1 MKIKKVV
8 IASILAISL
17 SLNTFSSY
25 RVQAASTENQQ
36 TLQQYKLAITTR
48 LNEIEGNLNNR
59 LTNQVGALYDA
70 RNISEYMMYWQI
82 MYRNAEDLGFSDK
95 ELEYYGQRI
104 IAYADN
110 FNGKYSNTS
119 EQYKSIELNIGDIN
133 TDVSLRYPNLM
144 EYCMVNLSST
154 IPNYYEAVLDSIEAD
169 KPTNEEDK
177 AIYLRTHSQV
187 LEHLYKCIIVFQDVP
202 ITLTNLTPI
211 QVGSTTPVAYSV
223 NGSGDNSPLKNKIT
237 ATVMEHEELLQYGKK
252 VSQKSSDESLD
263 VDLDETPIE
272 MFTNIELDE
281 NGEYVFPGEVE
292 LSQAYLAMLAAG
304 GVYTPFNSY
313 VGSSEYTN
321 ALINLADDNTQGNML
336 VRAYNSV
343 KDYRK
348 PLYKRDIAADGS
360 ATGPAK
366 LITIEDFIRDIE
378 DGNSGALVAVQGDFH
393 YNTEVQSWIY
403 SQNELTYDYSIGTTV
418 IPGEQNNDTK
428 ETIPTTEGHNE
439 TKASD
444 LNVFNTVVANA
455 SELNSVICPEVDL
468 TNDVSMINTIENIIF
483 VGDSRISGLRNAMI
497 DKGANITNLETTKH
511 VYFVSQVGATYSWL
525 SNFGINNVNNI
536 INNNEGIKF
545 TIVVNLGVNDVDNFK
560 NYYTELNRLASADWS
575 SCRVVFQSVGA
586 VDDTN
591 AKKAGSSVTNKLIES
606 FNAEMKNNLNQNVQF
621 VDITS
626 DMYNSDKSGLK
637 SGYAAS
643 SDGIHYT
650 NQTSLK
656 LLRNLLPSITDT
668 NEQNTSSGT
677 SETSESTAESTTEE
691 SSTSTTENTELVSDD
706 LESAIYAYDSITD
719 ENYLT
724 QPVLFYGTKYR
735 RDKDNMTT
743 AIMKNIISNT
753 ANMGAVENKSSRY
766 LYINMFGDIVTDDN
780 LVILPGIANP
790 IIYKSDMKY
799 NPYTVAFMN
808 AYPNVTNR
816 GLFFQ
821 VSAENDIGKYIFL
834 SENINES
841 IDDATIKC
849 SLITSNSNIE
859 DTNLLSCMPLESVFY
874 TNTTDT
880 NSILAGQRCVYDS
893 VAIWKSSGLY
903 NYNTIIQTYRPV
915 INERLI
921 FPYNYSE
928 DTEYVIASVIARN
941 LYEYIGYNRTDYTY
955 DNNMS
960 LNDNY
965 LAHAFIISGSFGN
978 KNPTAYSN
986 DKLTEYKQ
994 FVATKNEQAKEHLVK
1009 FSSELINHMAS
1020 TTGTIGMDSSFED
1033 PILGNIL
1040 RVLRE
1045 NFILLVL
1052 IVLLVMLVAFLKY
1065 HRDLFEMILTSGVV
1079 VLLLALF
1086 VWVIPIYLPML
1097 YNFVLDKTSTITAY
1111 KVLALTVDESRA
1123 KDNLSIQIDSDGNY
1137 KYNTASLTL
1146 YKISINELDDF
1157 YTRMN
1162 VEAKDVTGGNTSIIN
1177 QEAGLFIEGDSLKV
1191 NIDIL
1196 FDTLPIT
1203 GRYTTVNGSYCWQLS
1218 ADKTISNNLD
1228 YYVPYYYFVDNFIYK
1243 VNALAQVYDL
1253 PRSTTTYISG
1263 KNADNYLV
1271 YSYVNSAVFLT
1282 PGNYSLIEQEEAEE
1296 YMENYQEFVDE
1307 SIELESYLTAMF
1319 GTNTDWLGI
1328 APVFTTLSDEDK
1340 GTLWA
1345 LTMQDNGY
1353 YDANWNPN
1361 EDKINDLIVYI
1372 NNQTRDFIFDMED
1385 AIGTIS
1391 DETMIKLIALR
1402 AVTAFNQKVSQFK
1415 HWLYPFNID
1424 YAEIELGDL
1433 LGAVFIDNYQRYVIN
1448 DRDVASYVAEEHGW
1462 FVLVIFDF
1470 LVVMMYLVTNII
1482 KIMVPVLYLLMM
1494 LVLFIRFISLG
1505 DVKIPM
1511 KGYLKVSG
1519 SLFIS
1524 YTIFNIS
1531 FWLFAQMNGSIWAIF
1546 LALLITALILYVILQ
1561 TIFAVFMNILD
1572 FGDREITAKINSISD
1587 KLRIGDLFNNI
1598 RFNTVNLQHQKQSN
1612 VIPYTP
1618 KGNRRSRYSMD
1629 SSVDSIYNDS
1639 NLL

>member
-1 MKIKKVV
+1 MKLKKVV
-8 IASILAISL
+8 IASILALSL
-17 SLNTFSSY
+17 SLNTFSGY
-25 RVQAASTENQQ
+25 RAQAASIENQQ

-48 LNEIEGNLNNR
+48 LNEIEGNLTNR

-104 IAYADN
+104 IAHADN
-110 FNGKYSNTS
+110 FNGKYGNTS
-119 EQYKSIELNIGDIN
+119 EQYKSLKLNVGDIN

-144 EYCMVNLSST
+144 GYCMTNLSST
-154 IPNYYEAVLDSIEAD
+154 IPNYYEEVLDSIEAD
-169 KPTNEEDK
+169 KPSNEEDK
-177 AIYLRTHSQV
+177 AKYLRTHSQV
-187 LEHLYKCIIVFQDVP
+187 LEQLYKCIIVFQDVP

-211 QVGSTTPVAYSV
+211 QVGNTTPVAYSV
-223 NGSGDNSPLKNKIT
+223 NGSGNNSSLKNKIT
-237 ATVMEHEELLQYGKK
+237 ATVTEHEELLQYGKK
-252 VSQKSSDESLD
+252 VSQKSADESLD
-263 VDLDETPIE
+263 IDLDETPIE

-281 NGEYVFPGEVE
+281 NGEYIFPSEVE

-304 GVYTPFNSY
+304 GVYTPFSSY

-321 ALINLADDNTQGNML
+321 ALINLADNNTQGNLL

-366 LITIEDFIRDIE
+366 LITIEDFINDIQ

-403 SQNELTYDYSIGTTV
+403 SQNELTYDYSIGTTI
-418 IPGEQNNDTK
+418 IPNKKDNDTK
-428 ETIPTTEGHNE
+428 ESAPTTEGHNE
-439 TKASD
+439 TKVYELD
-444 LNVFNTVVANA
+444 MLDTVVVNA
-455 SELNSVICPEVDL
+455 AELNSVIHTEVDL
-468 TNDVSMINTIENIIF
+468 TSDVSMINTIENIIF
-483 VGDSRISGLRNAMI
+483 VGDSRTSGLKNAMI
-497 DKGANITNLETTKH
+497 DKGASISNLAATQH
-511 VYFVSQVGATYSWL
+511 VYFVSDIGKGYDWL
-525 SNFGINNVNNI
+525 SDTGIDKVNNI
-536 INNNEGIKF
+536 ISNNEGIKF
-545 TIVVNLGVNDVDNFK
+545 TIVVNLGVNDVGNCIK
-560 NYYTELNRLASADWS
+560 YYTELNRLASNDWS
-575 SCRVVFQSVGA
+575 SCRVVFQTVGA
-586 VDDTN
+586 VDNT
-591 AKKAGSSVTNKLIES
+591 KAEESGSSVTNGAIDN
-606 FNAEMKNNLNQNVQF
+606 FNTEMKNNLNQNVQF
-621 VDITS
+621 VDTTS
-626 DMYNSDKSGLK
+626 DMYNDNKDGLK
-637 SGYAAS
+637 AGYAVS

-656 LLRNLLPSITDT
+656 LLRNLLPSIVDT
-668 NEQNTSSGT
+668 NAQSTGITSSVN
-677 SETSESTAESTTEE
+677 TTESATE
-691 SSTSTTENTELVSDD
+691 ENTTNTTENTELVADD

-743 AIMKNIISNT
+743 AIMKNIICNT
-753 ANMGAVENKSSRY
+753 ANMSAVENKNSRY

-790 IIYKSDMKY
+790 IIYRSSVKY

-841 IDDATIKC
+841 IDNATIKC
-849 SLITSNSNIE
+849 GLITSNSDIE
-859 DTNLLSCMPLESVFY
+859 DTNLLSCMPFESVFY

-880 NSILAGQRCVYDS
+880 NLVLTGQRCVYDS
-893 VAIWKSSGLY
+893 VAIWKSSNLY

-915 INERLI
+915 INEHLI
-921 FPYNYSE
+921 FPYNYNEDSE
-928 DTEYVIASVIARN
+928 YMIASVIARN
-941 LYEYIGYNRTDYTY
+941 LYEFIGYNRTDYTY
-955 DNNMS
+955 CNNMS

-978 KNPTAYSN
+978 KNPAAYSN
-986 DKLTEYKQ
+986 DKLIEYKQ
-994 FVATKNEQAKEHLVK
+994 FVATKYEQVKEHLVK
-1009 FSSELINHMAS
+1009 FSSDLLAHIAS
-1020 TTGTIGMDSSFED
+1020 VTGTIGMDSSFED
-1033 PILGNIL
+1033 PILGNVL

-1052 IVLLVMLVAFLKY
+1052 VILLVMLVAFLKY
-1065 HRDLFEMILTSGVV
+1065 RRDLFEMILTSVIIV
-1079 VLLLALF
+1079 ALLVLF
-1086 VWVIPIYLPML
+1086 VWIIPIYLPML

-1111 KVLALTVDESRA
+1111 KVLALTTDESRA
-1123 KDNLSIQIDSDGNY
+1123 KDNLSVRIDSDGNY

-1157 YTRMN
+1157 YARMN

-1243 VNALAQVYDL
+1243 INALAQVYDL
-1253 PRSTTTYISG
+1253 PRSTTTYVNG

-1282 PGNYSLIEQEEAEE
+1282 PGSYGLIEQEDAEE
-1296 YMENYQEFVDE
+1296 YMENYQEFIDE

-1328 APVFTTLSDEDK
+1328 APVFTALSDEDK

-1372 NNQTRDFIFDMED
+1372 NNQTRDFVFDMED

-1402 AVTAFNQKVSQFK
+1402 AITAFNQKVSQFK

-1433 LGAVFIDNYQRYVIN
+1433 LSAVFMDDYQQYVVN
-1448 DRDVASYVAEEHGW
+1448 NRDVASYIAEEHGS
-1462 FVLVIFDF
+1462 FVLIVFDF
-1470 LVVMMYLVTNII
+1470 LVIAMFLVTNVI
-1482 KIMVPVLYLLMM
+1482 KIMVPVLYLLLMI
-1494 LVLFIRFISLG
+1494 VLFIRFISLG

-1524 YTIFNIS
+1524 YTIFNLS
-1531 FWLFAQMNGSIWAIF
+1531 FWVFTQMNGSIWAIF
-1546 LALLITALILYVILQ
+1546 LALMLTGLILYVVLQ
-1561 TIFAVFMNILD
+1561 TIFAVFMNVLD
-1572 FGDREITAKINSISD
+1572 FGDREITAKINSIGD

-1598 RFNTVNLQHQKQSN
+1598 RFNTINLQHQKQNN
-1612 VIPYTP
+1612 VTPYTP
-1618 KGNRRSRYSMD
+1618 NGGRRSRYSID
-1629 SSVDSIYNDS
+1629 SSVDSIYNNS
-1639 NLL
+1639 NLY